1 MENAASGIEEL
12 ADEVANGNFRDRRL
26 TERLRRMVIGLAKE
40 PALSLPR
47 ALDEA
52 GLEGA
57 YRFLSNHRVTP
68 AEILSSHY
76 EATRRRSEAEQTVLV
91 AHDTTTFSYRYDG
104 ERQGLG
110 RAQPRN
116 DESNQTFYAHFSLA
130 LTADGTRRPLGIA
143 GYKTWVRAKEGTG
156 TEYQRWEDQVRA
168 SSLQL
173 NGLRNVIHLADR
185 EADDYEMFCALERD
199 GHRFVMRCLHNRL
212 LEDSEDKR
220 KLHDVFENVVA
231 AAEREV
237 PLSRRKPKRQPVHN
251 KMRPP
256 RPARDANLSVGGAT
270 VRLKRPRVP
279 RKHARIDAPASLAIN
294 VVRVWEAEPPEGEE
308 PIEWYLY
315 TTEPIATAAQLLA
328 IVDYYRARWTIE
340 EYIKAIKT
348 GCDFENRQIED
359 YEGLVNLLAIFAPI
373 ASRLL
378 LIRSEAR
385 RDPEAPALSVVSKD
399 ELDVLR
405 VLGRRKLSP
414 APTAREIYFA
424 VAALG
429 GHIKYNGDPGW
440 LSLAYG
446 FEKLQTLTEGWTA
459 AKLQHASDQ

>member
-1 MENAASGIEEL
+1 VENEAQDIKEL
-12 ADEVANGNFRDRRL
+12 ADEVANGNFRDLRL
-26 TERLRRMVIGLAKE
+26 TERLRRIVNGLARE

-68 AEILSSHY
+68 TEILVSHY
-76 EATRRRSEAEQTVLV
+76 EATRRRAEAEPTVLV
-91 AHDTTTFSYRYDG
+91 AHDSTTFSYRHDG
-104 ERQGLG
+104 ERVGLG

-116 DESNQTFYAHFSLA
+116 DQSNQTFYAHFSLA
-130 LTADGTRRPLGIA
+130 LAADGTRRPLGIA
-143 GYKTWVRAKEGTG
+143 GYKTWIKEGTG
-156 TEYQRWEDQVRA
+156 TEYQRWEDQLRA

-173 NGLRNVIHLADR
+173 NGLKNVIHLADR
-185 EADDYEMFCALERD
+185 EADDYEMFCALQRD

-212 LEDSEDKR
+212 LEDPEEKR

-231 AAEREV
+231 TVEREV

-251 KMRPP
+251 KMHPP
-256 RPARDANLSVGGAT
+256 RPARFATLSVAGAT
-270 VRLKRPRVP
+270 VQLKRPRVP
-279 RKHARIDAPASLAIN
+279 RKHARMEAPASLTIN
-294 VVRVWEAEPPEGEE
+294 VVRVWEAAPPEGEE
-308 PIEWYLY
+308 PVEWYLY
-315 TTEPIATAAQLLA
+315 TTEPIATAEQLLA
-328 IVDYYRARWTIE
+328 VVDYYRARWTIE

-348 GCDFENRQIED
+348 GCDFKSRQIED

-385 RDPEAPALSVVSKD
+385 RDSEAPALSVVSKD

-414 APTAREIYFA
+414 APTAKDIYFA

-440 LSLAYG
+440 LSLARG

-459 AKLQHASDQ
+459 AKLQQASDQ